1 MKKRWISA
9 VLFVALTGACLAGH
23 AKYAEAAEFSI
34 QIGHTLAPSHP
45 YHLGM
50 LRFRELIEARSG
62 GRIAVDVF
70 HSSQLGSERDL
81 IEGLQLG
88 TVQMTIIS
96 TAPLSGF
103 TSDFLVFDL
112 PFIFASVKAAREC
125 VDSEIGQK
133 MLDQLAS
140 QGITGLCFFENGF
153 RSITNSRRPIQTPAD
168 LDGIKIRTMENP
180 IHMATFR
187 VMKADPTPMAFGEL
201 FVALQQKTIDAQE
214 NPLAIVDT
222 SKFYEVQD
230 YLSLTEHFYSP
241 APVLAGKAFFD
252 SLPADLQSAVKECLV
267 EARGYQ
273 RQLLDEMNAQL
284 VRGLGEKG
292 MKINEVDKKP
302 FIEAVQSVY
311 DQFTGTGQGKIPA
324 DLIQRV
330 RTFN

>member
-1 MKKRWISA
+1 MKKRSIFA
-9 VLFVALTGACLAGH
+9 VLCALLALSLVNPFSGPSL
-23 AKYAEAAEFSI
+23 AAEFTI
-34 QIGHTLAPSHP
+34 RVGHTLAPTHP

-50 LRFRELIEARSG
+50 LHFKELVEKKSG
-62 GRIAVDVF
+62 GKIEVDVF

-88 TVQMTIIS
+88 TVQMTVIS

-112 PFIFASVKAAREC
+112 PFIFSSVKAARDC

-133 MLDQLAS
+133 MLEQLGS
-140 QGITGLCFFENGF
+140 QGIAGLCFFENGF
-153 RSITNSRRPIQTPAD
+153 RNITNSRRPIATPAD

-201 FVALQQKTIDAQE
+201 FTALQQKTIDAQE

-252 SLPADLQSAVKECLV
+252 SLPAELQTAVKECLV
-267 EARGYQ
+267 ESRAYQ
-273 RQLLDEMNAQL
+273 RQLLDEMNAKL
-284 VRGLGEKG
+284 VKELGEKG

-302 FIEAVQSVY
+302 FIEAVQPVY
-311 DQFTGTGQGKIPA
+311 EQFTGTGQGKIPA
-324 DLIQRV
+324 ELIRQV
-330 RTFN
+330 RAFN

>member
-1 MKKRWISA
+1 MRKRCLWA
-9 VLFVALTGACLAGH
+9 VLFVALTGTFFAG
-23 AKYAEAAEFSI
+23 YAEAAEFSI
-34 QIGHTLAPSHP
+34 KIGHTLAPTHP
-45 YHLGM
+45 YNLGM
-50 LRFRELIEARSG
+50 LRFKELIEAKSG
-62 GRIAVDVF
+62 GRIAADVF

-88 TVQMTIIS
+88 TVQMTVVS

-103 TSDFLVFDL
+103 TSDFLAFDL
-112 PFIFASVKAAREC
+112 PFIFSSVKAARDC

-153 RSITNSRRPIQTPAD
+153 RDVTNSRRPIQTPAD

-201 FVALQQKTIDAQE
+201 FTALQQKTIDAQE

-230 YLSLTEHFYSP
+230 YLSLTDHFYAP

-252 SLPADLQSAVKECLV
+252 SLPADLQAAVRECLF
-267 EARGYQ
+267 ESRAYE
-273 RQLLDEMNAQL
+273 RQLLDEMNANL
-284 VRGLGEKG
+284 VKELGEKG
-292 MKINEVDKKP
+292 MKINEVDKTL
-302 FIEAVQSVY
+302 FIEAVQPVY
-311 DQFTGTGQGKIPA
+311 EQFTGTGQGKIPA
-324 DLIQRV
+324 GLIQRV
-330 RTFN
+330 RAFN